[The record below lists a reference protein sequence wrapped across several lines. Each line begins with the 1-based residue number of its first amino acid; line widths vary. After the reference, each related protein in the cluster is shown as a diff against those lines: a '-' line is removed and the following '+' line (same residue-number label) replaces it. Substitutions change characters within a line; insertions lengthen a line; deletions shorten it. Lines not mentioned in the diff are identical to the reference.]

1 MRNQSNANTLTSFQ
15 IMKTANPLKPKRAA
29 GRTSPSSSRMW
40 LCSLMAV
47 FLGACI
53 AQARASSPVFLY
65 CPAYS
70 ENIRTV
76 YLEIGENKYR
86 SVTLS
91 IANIIELPSPPIEQ
105 GRVTFYGPAGEDGQH
120 TIAAVAEI
128 GAKGNPLIVLHPSGP
143 DAETAYEAVIVDADI
158 RAFPLAS
165 FQLLNLSPYPVRFN
179 KYEALIT
186 EMQSG
191 ESHNLKPDNAPG
203 TPFPIRVKYET
214 GDNWTLIS
222 SSSWVA
228 RNDRRTL
235 VCILRDPH
243 SERMNIRSVPLR
255 EISGR

>member
-1 MRNQSNANTLTSFQ
+1 ML
-15 IMKTANPLKPKRAA
+15 
-29 GRTSPSSSRMW
+29 

-70 ENIRTV
+70 ENVRTV
-76 YLEIGENKYR
+76 YLNIGENKYR

-91 IANIIELPSPPIEQ
+91 AANVIELPSPTVEQ
-105 GRVTFYGPAGEDGQH
+105 GRITFFGPAGEDGRH

-128 GAKGNPLIVLHPSGP
+128 GSISTPLIVLHPSGP
-143 DAETAYEAVIVDADI
+143 DAETAYEAVTIEADL

-165 FQLLNLSPYPVRFN
+165 FQLLNLCPYPVRFN
-179 KYEALIT
+179 KDEALIT

-191 ESHNLKPDNAPG
+191 GSHNFKPGNAAG
-203 TPFPIRVKYET
+203 DPFAIRVKYQT
-214 GDNWTLIS
+214 NDTWTLLS

-243 SERMNIRSVPLR
+243 SERMEIRSVPLR
-255 EISGR
+255 QSPNR